1 MQKHYKA
8 TVKIAQQFRIY

>member
-8 TVKIAQQFRIY
+8 EHNWENA